1 MGYNIPKRFRKE
13 LPQKKFEKRIL
24 GRVHLPKERQFL
36 NSVFETTNEGTRR
49 IPESVSEEDRAHLAK
64 LAKDIKANRG
74 SVRRVRLAALGIIV
88 VGIIV
93 FNLFFLD
100 ALLERAAERGLEAVF
115 AARSE
120 VDELDFSPLAGELTI
135 AGVSVGDRRRPMRN
149 LFELETLTASV
160 NVVELLNG
168 NVIIREASVA
178 TIRTGTARSTSA
190 ALPRAERGDGDSGQ
204 DTPSL
209 VDRARDA
216 AEGTFEGV
224 SRLADPAALVEQEL
238 SNLES
243 PALVEDIRAQY
254 ETFTDRWTERVEAI
268 ESTSE
273 ETVALAARVR
283 DIDPAELDTPQ
294 EIADALVLLREASQ
308 QVDTVLAGSREIAG
322 ATREEYRAVE
332 TTLNRV
338 EESLQ
343 RDFGYIGSRFSLDSV
358 DVSGFVSGLAEE
370 FLVRLLGEI
379 YGTAR
384 RGLDIAERLRRQ
396 ADEAD
401 AGGGGGISRA
411 PGRVVSFPA
420 VVYPRFLLQRAALG
434 VEPGNLDVRLDG
446 ELTSVSSNPALWG
459 EPTRLSLA
467 GARGGTSL
475 AAESELSYEDGR
487 ADGLLTTVSGAGLSF
502 NTSEI
507 PRLGALRS
515 NYEFQTSL
523 QLAAGGGATSQTTVE
538 LADLELDREETE
550 NLVVTAVQDVV
561 AGLGTVDVDAEFT
574 ISEGSARLDRL
585 STSADDAIRQGVAA
599 TLNARR
605 DEYVARARAE
615 LEGRI
620 EEELAELEPLRE
632 RAARIRTEA
641 ERIREALAARDRLI
655 EEKRAELEE
664 RSRALTAEQRER
676 VEDEARDR
684 VRDATE
690 DLDLDGLGF

>member
-1 MGYNIPKRFRKE
+1 MGHSIPKRFRKE
-13 LPQKKFEKRIL
+13 LPQRKFEKRIL

-36 NSVFETTNEGTRR
+36 DSVFETTGEGTRR
-49 IPESVSEEDRAHLAK
+49 IPESLSEEDRAHLAK

-74 SVRRVRLAALGIIV
+74 SVRRVRIAALGIIV
-88 VGIIV
+88 GGVVV

-100 ALLERAAERGLEAVF
+100 AFLEHAAERGLEVVF

-149 LFELETLTASV
+149 LFELEALTASV
-160 NVVELLNG
+160 NPVELLKG
-168 NVIIREASVA
+168 NVAIREASVA
-178 TIRTGTARSTSA
+178 TIRTGTARTTSA
-190 ALPRAERGDGDSGQ
+190 ALPGAAGTDGDSGPEG
-204 DTPSL
+204 PSV
-209 VDRARDA
+209 VDRAQDA
-216 AEGTFEGV
+216 AKGTFDGIG
-224 SRLADPAALVEQEL
+224 SLADPAALVEQEL

-243 PALVEDIRAQY
+243 PALVEDIRAEY
-254 ETFTDRWTERVEAI
+254 ETFTDRWTERVGAI

-283 DIDPAELDTPQ
+283 DIDPAGLDTPQ
-294 EIADALVLLREASQ
+294 EIADALVLVREASQ
-308 QVDTVLAGSREIAG
+308 QVDSVLTDARELAGE
-322 ATREEYRAVE
+322 TREEYRAVE
-332 TTLNRV
+332 STLSRV
-338 EESLQ
+338 QESLQ
-343 RDFGYIGSRFSLDSV
+343 RDFQYIGSRFSLDSV

-379 YGTAR
+379 YGTAQ
-384 RGLDIAERLRRQ
+384 RGLDIAERLRQ
-396 ADEAD
+396 QTDDAD
-401 AGGGGGISRA
+401 AGDGISRA
-411 PGRVVSFPA
+411 PGRVVTFPA

-446 ELTSVSSNPALWG
+446 ELTSVSSNPALVA
-459 EPTRLSLA
+459 EPTRLFLE

-475 AAESELSYEDGR
+475 AAQSELSYENGR
-487 ADGLLTTVSGAGLSF
+487 VDEILTTVSGTGLSF
-502 NTSEI
+502 SSSEI

-515 NYEFQTSL
+515 NYEFQTTL

-538 LADLELDREETE
+538 LADLELDRQETD
-550 NLVVTAVQDVV
+550 NLVVMAVQDVV

-574 ISEGSARLDRL
+574 ISEGSVRLDRL
-585 STSADDAIRQGVAA
+585 STSADDAIRQGVAS

-632 RAARIRTEA
+632 RAAGIRTEA
-641 ERIREALAARDRLI
+641 ERIRDALASRDRII

-664 RSRALTAEQRER
+664 RSRALAAEQRER

-684 VRDATE
+684 LEDATE

>member
-1 MGYNIPKRFRKE
+1 MGHSIPKRFRKE
-13 LPQKKFEKRIL
+13 LPQKKFQKKIL
-24 GRVHLPKERQFL
+24 GRVHLAKERQFL
-36 NSVFETTNEGTRR
+36 DSVFETTDEGTRR
-49 IPESVSEEDRAHLAK
+49 IPESLSEEDRAHLAK

-74 SVRRVRLAALGIIV
+74 SVRRVRLAALGIIIVGV
-88 VGIIV
+88 VV

-100 ALLERAAERGLEAVF
+100 ALLARAAERGLEAVF

-135 AGVSVGDRRRPMRN
+135 AGVTVGDRQRPMRN
-149 LFELETLTASV
+149 LFELEALTASV
-160 NVVELLNG
+160 NPVELLKG
-168 NVIIREASVA
+168 NVVIREASVA

-190 ALPRAERGDGDSGQ
+190 ALPGTDGTDGEPGQ
-204 DTPSL
+204 DGPSL

-216 AEGTFEGV
+216 AEGTFDGV

-243 PALVEDIRAQY
+243 PALVEDIRAEY
-254 ETFTDRWTERVEAI
+254 ESFTDRWTERVGAI
-268 ESTSE
+268 ESASE
-273 ETVALAARVR
+273 ETVTLAARVR
-283 DIDPAELDTPQ
+283 DIDPAGLDTPQ
-294 EIADALVLLREASQ
+294 EIADALVLVREASQ
-308 QVDTVLAGSREIAG
+308 QVDSVLTDARELAGETS
-322 ATREEYRAVE
+322 EEYREVE
-332 TTLNRV
+332 TTMSRV
-338 EESLQ
+338 QESLQ
-343 RDFGYIGSRFSLDSV
+343 RDFEYIGSRFSLDSV

-379 YGTAR
+379 YGTAQ

-396 ADEAD
+396 TEDAD
-401 AGGGGGISRA
+401 ADGGISRA
-411 PGRVVSFPA
+411 PGRIVTFPA

-434 VEPGNLDVRLDG
+434 VEPGNLDARLDG
-446 ELTSVSSNPALWG
+446 ELTSVSSDPSLVG

-475 AAESELSYEDGR
+475 AAESELSYDNGR
-487 ADGLLTTVSGAGLSF
+487 ADELLTTVSGAGLSF
-502 NTSEI
+502 DTSEI

-515 NYEFQTSL
+515 NYEFQTTL
-523 QLAAGGGATSQTTVE
+523 QLAAGGGATSRTTVE

-574 ISEGSARLDRL
+574 ISEGIARLDRL
-585 STSADDAIRQGVAA
+585 STSADDAIRQGVAS

-605 DEYVARARAE
+605 DEYVERARAE

-620 EEELAELEPLRE
+620 EEELAVLEPLRE
-632 RAARIRTEA
+632 RAAGIRTEA
-641 ERIREALAARDRLI
+641 ERIREAVAARDRII

>member
-1 MGYNIPKRFRKE
+1 MGHSIPKRFRKE
-13 LPQKKFEKRIL
+13 LPQKKFQKKIL
-24 GRVHLPKERQFL
+24 GRVHLAKERQFL
-36 NSVFETTNEGTRR
+36 DSVFETTDEGTRR
-49 IPESVSEEDRAHLAK
+49 IPESLSEEDRAHLAK

-74 SVRRVRLAALGIIV
+74 SVRRVRLAALGIIIVGV
-88 VGIIV
+88 VV

-100 ALLERAAERGLEAVF
+100 ALLARAAERGLEAVF

-135 AGVSVGDRRRPMRN
+135 AGVTVGDRQRPMRN
-149 LFELETLTASV
+149 LFELEALTASV
-160 NVVELLNG
+160 NPVELLKG
-168 NVIIREASVA
+168 NVVVREASVA

-190 ALPRAERGDGDSGQ
+190 ALPGTDGTDGEPGQ
-204 DTPSL
+204 DGPSL

-216 AEGTFEGV
+216 AEGTFDGV

-243 PALVEDIRAQY
+243 PALVEDIRAEY
-254 ETFTDRWTERVEAI
+254 ESFTDRWTERVGAI
-268 ESTSE
+268 ESASE
-273 ETVALAARVR
+273 ETVTLAARVR
-283 DIDPAELDTPQ
+283 DIDPAGLDTPQ
-294 EIADALVLLREASQ
+294 EIADALVLVREASQ
-308 QVDTVLAGSREIAG
+308 QVDSVLTDARELAGETS
-322 ATREEYRAVE
+322 EEYRAVE
-332 TTLNRV
+332 TTMSRV
-338 EESLQ
+338 QESLQ
-343 RDFGYIGSRFSLDSV
+343 RDFEYIGSRFSLDSV

-379 YGTAR
+379 YGTAQ

-396 ADEAD
+396 TEDAD
-401 AGGGGGISRA
+401 ADGGISRA
-411 PGRVVSFPA
+411 PGRIVTFPA

-434 VEPGNLDVRLDG
+434 VEPGNLDARLDG
-446 ELTSVSSNPALWG
+446 ELTSVSSDPSLVG

-475 AAESELSYEDGR
+475 AAESELSYDNGR
-487 ADGLLTTVSGAGLSF
+487 ADELLTTVSGAGLSF
-502 NTSEI
+502 DTSEI

-515 NYEFQTSL
+515 NYEFQTTL
-523 QLAAGGGATSQTTVE
+523 QLAAGGGATSRTTVE

-574 ISEGSARLDRL
+574 ISEGIARLDRL
-585 STSADDAIRQGVAA
+585 STSADDAIRQGVAS

-605 DEYVARARAE
+605 DEYVERARAE

-620 EEELAELEPLRE
+620 EEELAVLEPLRE
-632 RAARIRTEA
+632 RAAGIRTEA
-641 ERIREALAARDRLI
+641 ERIREAVAARDRII